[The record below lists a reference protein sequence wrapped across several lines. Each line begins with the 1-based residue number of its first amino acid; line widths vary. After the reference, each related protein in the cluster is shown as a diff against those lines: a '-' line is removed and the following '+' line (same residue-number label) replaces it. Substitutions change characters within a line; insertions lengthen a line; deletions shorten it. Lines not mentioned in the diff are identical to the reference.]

1 MKNLMLIFTLIILS
15 KFGFSQNH
23 CTTFDELLRKRHK
36 IANMTYGHPYTTF
49 DRHNKLSFE
58 QTIQNIREKI
68 IAEKIPN
75 NEGPVFIAYKV
86 IYDSAKTTHV
96 PTDNGMEGNKEIS
109 PLAIYAKN
117 CAFVFLIGLDGNGNP
132 LDTPGFTAARN
143 SFKDKTNL

>member
-49 DRHNKLSFE
+49 DRHNKITFE
-58 QTIQNIREKI
+58 NTIQNIRDNIKKGNTDDPI
-68 IAEKIPN
+68 RK
-75 NEGPVFIAYKV
+75 AYKV
-86 IYDSAKTTHV
+86 IYDSANTTHV

-132 LDTPGFTAARN
+132 LCLWLVFSPTFFT
-143 SFKDKTNL
+143 